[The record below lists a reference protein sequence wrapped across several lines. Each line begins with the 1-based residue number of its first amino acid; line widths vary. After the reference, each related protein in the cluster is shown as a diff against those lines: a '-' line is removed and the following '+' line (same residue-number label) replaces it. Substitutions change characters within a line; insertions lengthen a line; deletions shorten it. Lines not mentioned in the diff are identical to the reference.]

1 MTEIPQWHVA
11 GDWFDIAAAL
21 FPALAPLHSRPMTA
35 FANQSCSGI
44 SCFGWGARD
53 YYMARDPGIGDIL
66 RAVASGPAVMLVIP
80 LKMALKRFSGF
91 RTLLL
96 STCRRG
102 GIERLSQLLWNYLA
116 TDEEGAPHR
125 IGAGLY
131 PESVFYASTG
141 TYNLSHTCNTWT
153 AAALRVTGLPVSA
166 TGVVFAAQ
174 VLDQLPPLLE
184 GAREHSERTS
194 NSLPGGT

>member
-1 MTEIPQWHVA
+1 MGAINGPL
-11 GDWFDIAAAL
+11 AAL
-21 FPALAPLHSRPMTA
+21 KTEFPSAGYLV
-35 FANQSCSGI
+35 
-44 SCFGWGARD
+44 FGWGARD
-53 YYMARDPGIGDIL
+53 YYMARNPGIDDIL

-80 LKMALKRFSGF
+80 LKIAPEAFFGVSNAVV
-91 RTLLL
+91 THV
-96 STCRRG
+96 SPG

-116 TDEEGAPHR
+116 ADEEGAPRR

-153 AAALRVTGLPVSA
+153 AEALRVTGLPVSA